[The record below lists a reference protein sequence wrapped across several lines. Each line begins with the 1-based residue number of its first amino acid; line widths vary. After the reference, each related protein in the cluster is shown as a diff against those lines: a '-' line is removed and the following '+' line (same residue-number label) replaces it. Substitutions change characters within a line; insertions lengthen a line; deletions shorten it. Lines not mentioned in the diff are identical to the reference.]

1 MMMYQRN
8 DTSDKFI
15 KYIKT
20 EFENTSGGAMLT
32 NTIFKSYTQGISRH
46 KTAIEVLALGK
57 ELEGNNSAHP
67 VLFKTTGGVLESH
80 PQLAE
85 EIFGPASMLIEM
97 KTKDEMLS
105 AARNLS
111 GHLTATI
118 HGTEEDLVAH
128 QDLLDILSQ
137 KVGRIVI
144 NGFPTGVEV
153 CSAMVH
159 GGPYP
164 ATTDGRSTSVGT
176 ASIFRFTRPVC
187 FQNMP
192 QSLLPPE
199 LKDGNPLGI
208 LRLVN
213 GARTKEII

>member
-1 MMMYQRN
+1 MYQRN
-8 DTSDKFI
+8 DASTKFI
-15 KYIKT
+15 ASVKT

-32 NTIFKSYTQGISRH
+32 DIIFKSYTQGISRH
-46 KTAIEVLALGK
+46 KAAMDVLALGK
-57 ELEGNNSAHP
+57 EIEGNNSAHP
-67 VLFKTTGGVLESH
+67 VLFKTTAGILESH

-85 EIFGPASMLIEM
+85 EIFGPTSTLIEM
-97 KTKDEMLS
+97 KSKDEMLS

-128 QDLLDILSQ
+128 QDLLDILAQ
-137 KVGRIVI
+137 KAGRIVI

-176 ASIFRFTRPVC
+176 ASIFRFTRAVC

-192 QSLLPPE
+192 QRILPPE
-199 LKDGNPLGI
+199 LKDENPLGI
-208 LRLVN
+208 WRLVN
-213 GARTKEII
+213 GARTKETI